1 MLDLQWQELARTIA
15 GPYCNELAKAL
26 TAARLLGAREDQL
39 DEVRHTL
46 FAKIREML
54 TPIFTPEM
62 IELIE
67 AELMYSYRKQLE
79 PLSTAGAVTDR

>member
-1 MLDLQWQELARTIA
+1 MLDLQWRELARTIA
-15 GPYCNELAKAL
+15 EPYYNELAKAL
-26 TAARLLGAREDQL
+26 TAARLLGASEEQL
-39 DEVRHTL
+39 NEVRHTL
-46 FAKIREML
+46 FATLREML